1 MVAVT
6 VKPETDRE
14 SNQGGAEAA
23 RSYDKA
29 DTDQRQCRYTMQVPW
44 RVGQPIQTVE
54 SAARRTGP
62 VCRSL
67 G

>member
-23 RSYDKA
+23 RRYRRRQTPTNNTVPLHYAGAGAGGAA
-29 DTDQRQCRYTMQVPW
+29 DPDRGVSRASHGTRLP
-44 RVGQPIQTVE
+44 
-54 SAARRTGP
+54 
-62 VCRSL
+62 
-67 G
+67 